1 MGEPFHWR
9 SMTSVLRGSPDV
21 KAWHAALALARRLPI
36 ALPIQAWTAGA
47 AVRSLQRGA
56 DRART

>member
-21 KAWHAALALARRLPI
+21 KAWHAALALARRSRC
-36 ALPIQAWTAGA
+36 AG
-47 AVRSLQRGA
+47 RI
-56 DRART
+56 RAPLIWSTEAGHPRKNSFPMW